1 MLYIIRKFKVCYF
14 KLCIILYNFIP
25 KHLIL
30 IILKMYP
37 DKLHIRHCMLY
48 HFHEGINALQAT
60 KAIRSVY
67 GEDALNQRTC
77 KKWFARFTAGD
88 FDLNDRD
95 PSGRPLEANDDVLEA
110 LLEEDP
116 KQSSKELALPWSCQ
130 RPIQQF

>member
-1 MLYIIRKFKVCYF
+1 MLYIIRKFKMCSF
-14 KLCIILYNFIP
+14 KRCITLYNFIP

-67 GEDALNQRTC
+67 GEDALNERTC

-95 PSGRPLEANDDVLEA
+95 RSGRPLEVNDDVFEA
-110 LLEEDP
+110 LLEENP
-116 KQSSKELALPWSCQ
+116 KQSSRELALEC
-130 RPIQQF
+130 PIQQF